1 MVFLGLRDLREFL
14 TSVYA
19 SSYSV
24 IVLLPSAP
32 TVVLL
37 QHFPVAYIQHVDML
51 VLFCYYT
58 YMHKAYTTSQQH
70 VATCASAILFNYT
83 ESYTMQN
90 VLNASLS
97 ANYLEA
103 YKELCAENIH
113 AYIDDIAAEL
123 IVRFEREF
131 AEYLRGC
138 DSEDVGA
145 VIIYLR
151 GGEEVAFFDYENFHG
166 SVYELGHKRAS
177 ETSIEWAERV
187 GAL

>member
-1 MVFLGLRDLREFL
+1 
-14 TSVYA
+14 
-19 SSYSV
+19 
-24 IVLLPSAP
+24 
-32 TVVLL
+32 
-37 QHFPVAYIQHVDML
+37 
-51 VLFCYYT
+51 
-58 YMHKAYTTSQQH
+58 
-70 VATCASAILFNYT
+70 
-83 ESYTMQN
+83 MQN
-90 VLNASLS
+90 ILNASLS

-103 YKELCAENIH
+103 FEELCAENIH
-113 AYIDDIAAEL
+113 ADIDDIAAEL

-166 SVYELGHKRAS
+166 SVYALGHKRAS

-187 GAL
+187 GIA

>member
-1 MVFLGLRDLREFL
+1 
-14 TSVYA
+14 
-19 SSYSV
+19 
-24 IVLLPSAP
+24 
-32 TVVLL
+32 
-37 QHFPVAYIQHVDML
+37 
-51 VLFCYYT
+51 
-58 YMHKAYTTSQQH
+58 MHTAHTTTQQH
-70 VATCASAILFNYT
+70 ATACASAIFFNYT

-103 YKELCAENIH
+103 YRDMYNESVELDIH
-113 AYIDDIAAEL
+113 DIAHEL
-123 IVRFEREF
+123 TLRFEREF
-131 AEYLRGC
+131 ADYLRGC

-166 SVYELGHKRAS
+166 SVYALGHKRAS

-187 GAL
+187 GMV

>member
-1 MVFLGLRDLREFL
+1 
-14 TSVYA
+14 
-19 SSYSV
+19 
-24 IVLLPSAP
+24 
-32 TVVLL
+32 
-37 QHFPVAYIQHVDML
+37 
-51 VLFCYYT
+51 
-58 YMHKAYTTSQQH
+58 
-70 VATCASAILFNYT
+70 
-83 ESYTMQN
+83 MQN

-113 AYIDDIAAEL
+113 ADIDDIAAEL
-123 IVRFEREF
+123 IVRFEQEF

-151 GGEEVAFFDYENFHG
+151 GGEEVAFFDYENFWG

-187 GAL
+187 GVL

>member
-1 MVFLGLRDLREFL
+1 
-14 TSVYA
+14 
-19 SSYSV
+19 
-24 IVLLPSAP
+24 
-32 TVVLL
+32 
-37 QHFPVAYIQHVDML
+37 
-51 VLFCYYT
+51 
-58 YMHKAYTTSQQH
+58 MHTAHTITQQQH
-70 VATCASAILFNYT
+70 ATACASAIFFNYT

-103 YKELCAENIH
+103 YRDMYNESVELDIH
-113 AYIDDIAAEL
+113 DIAHEL
-123 IVRFEREF
+123 TLRFEREF
-131 AEYLRGC
+131 ADYLRGC

-166 SVYELGHKRAS
+166 SVYALGHKRAS

-187 GAL
+187 GMV